1 VQQAAHELYGLP
13 LEDFTK
19 ARDEQ
24 ARRLRKDG
32 RRGEAEAVKA
42 LRKPT
47 VPAWALNQLARRRP
61 DDIRQ
66 LLATGAR
73 MREGQA
79 ALLAGGDRSSLQRAS
94 AEERRLV
101 AELTRAATEILGE
114 EAGKAGGK
122 AAETAGERIRSTLH
136 AAALDGQTAAELEA
150 GRLVREQEAVGL
162 FGAAPAAAKPT
173 TSSPT
178 TVSPTTV
185 SPTTVRQRRPDRTG
199 RREDTERRRALEQEL
214 RAAREE
220 EQRARREHAGAL
232 KATERADKRAKDTQ
246 RRVDEARAG
255 AEQARAGLREAERRE
270 RNAATASDRAA
281 RAVRSAEKKL
291 G

>member
-173 TSSPT
+173 TA
-178 TVSPTTV
+178 SPTTV